1 MISRITP
8 LFPTKASERRSA
20 FVSSFGIPGEH
31 VRHEF
36 RVKRE
41 ADGSRTG
48 CNVACVSL
56 CIHCNGPHLEV
67 VSHILESAYPATVSD
82 ALEANHIED
91 AVLLTPVIETLD
103 ESGDTYPAGSPTDM
117 VISRR
122 AITASLAQVG
132 SEEHESIIIRIPKD
146 NLVTDEKS
154 GEIRDW
160 PYLTVEAAGILHE
173 RFQHV
178 RTNAPSI
185 EKQHSQG
192 GMWSHAIFFGI
203 DPDRSGDGQ
212 CLLEKRT
219 VGELFHLPDQ
229 LIDGECK
236 LLCPFHEVGL
246 ECAITLPMLIS

>member
-8 LFPTKASERRSA
+8 LFPTKVSEKRSA
-20 FVSSFGIPGEH
+20 FLSSFGISGEN
-31 VRHEF
+31 VKHEF
-36 RVKRE
+36 RVKRG

-48 CNVACVSL
+48 CNVASISL

-82 ALEANHIED
+82 ALEPNHIED
-91 AVLLTPVIETLD
+91 AVLITPVIETLE
-103 ESGDTYPAGSPTDM
+103 ESGDTYPAGSPADM

-122 AITASLAQVG
+122 AIIASLAQVG
-132 SEEHESIIIRIPKD
+132 SKEHESIIMRIPKD
-146 NLVTDEKS
+146 NLVLDETS
-154 GEIRDW
+154 GEFRDW

-173 RFQHV
+173 RFKHV

-203 DPDRSGDGQ
+203 DPDRSGDREY
-212 CLLEKRT
+212 CLEKRT
-219 VGELFHLPDQ
+219 VGELFHLPDE

-246 ECAITLPMLIS
+246 DCAITLPILIS